1 MRVHQTQTDYLL
13 GHNLSI
19 ITHSV
24 LCLAMIR
31 NIQEAVGSK
40 DANNL
45 IDLLEQRR
53 KSHHALS

>member
-19 ITHSV
+19 ITHCV
-24 LCLAMIR
+24 LCLAMIH
-31 NIQEAVGSK
+31 NIQEAASGK

-45 IDLLEQRR
+45 IDLPKQMR
-53 KSHHALS
+53 KSN

>member
-31 NIQEAVGSK
+31 NIQEAVRSA
-40 DANNL
+40 DAYNL
-45 IDLLEQRR
+45 IEEINRT
-53 KSHHALS
+53 KHY